1 MIHTESINELTFLFL
16 YSSPP
21 LPASLLSL
29 STPAPPKNKNTTNP
43 TELLNMCKKC
53 CEGEVKDGMKDINR
67 KRSMTDFL
75 FCIIFAVFVAVLV
88 ICSIVGAAAGNAAS
102 LFYGTDYSGNTCG
115 STNLNVPEATRK
127 DTTDKVSGFEYP
139 LFVQR
144 QNHSI
149 SLLVPS
155 KQQPGKKIKMAHRK
169 QTLPSSF
176 LFFFSCV
183 SASFSTPT
191 THLFSFFCCF

>member
-1 MIHTESINELTFLFL
+1 
-16 YSSPP
+16 
-21 LPASLLSL
+21 
-29 STPAPPKNKNTTNP
+29 
-43 TELLNMCKKC
+43 MCKKC

-155 KQQPGKKIKMAHRK
+155 KQQPGKKIKNGTPKANFAI
-169 QTLPSSF
+169 LFSF
-176 LFFFSCV
+176 LFFVCLCIIFNPHNSSLFFFLLLLRLTLCTLV
-183 SASFSTPT
+183 SVKTWSTKMLP
-191 THLFSFFCCF
+191 S